1 MTSSPLADRLTAA
14 LADRYAIGPV
24 LGEGGM
30 ALVYSATDLRHHR
43 SVALKVFR
51 PELARTLGPDRF
63 LAEIRIAANLVHPH
77 ILPLHDSGDAD
88 GLLYYVMP
96 LVEGETLRARLVREH
111 RFRPVEALPLAA
123 AVASALGYA
132 HGRGVVHRDIKPENI
147 LLAGEEPMVA
157 DFGIA
162 LALHEAAPPRVTLA
176 GMTVGT
182 VEYMSPEQATGD
194 ATVDGRSDVYGLASV
209 LFEMLAGVA
218 PFGEGSP
225 MAVTAR
231 KLSGMPPDHSL
242 LPVLPPGVKE
252 AILRALAWSPADRF
266 ATAGEFAEALEVPVG
281 YHTALGVAPSVAPAA
296 GPVSLA
302 VRPFTGSGLSPD
314 QALLGEGL
322 ADELILGLGRLP
334 GLRVVARSSSFARD
348 AGDAQAVGRTLG
360 VSTILEGGIRC
371 AGARVR
377 VSIRLV
383 NVRDGCQLWAGRYER
398 ELGDTFALQDD
409 IAGEAVRQLGKVL
422 QPGAPTAAVLPAVC
436 AEPSAYSLLLQGR
449 QACALRTEEGL
460 ARGVD
465 LLERAVEADPRFSEA
480 RAEFAAAL
488 MTLGVYG
495 MRAPDDVMPRAA
507 AAAAEVL
514 ARDPGAPGARTV
526 QACVQALFQWD
537 WRGAHEVFRNILATA
552 PNQVATR
559 YLFAMNCL
567 APLGRFGE
575 AREELLRAAALDP
588 VAPTVHVSR
597 ALLEYFEG
605 DHPRALDACTR
616 ALRVAPDFPLALYVR
631 GQVLDAEGDWPGA
644 RAALEDAARLGGRAP
659 EVLAALGHAEARAG
673 SPERAR
679 ALAEELAAARAV
691 RFVSPVGDA
700 SIALAL
706 GEMDQAMASLRLAI
720 TERATDL
727 AWLGVRP
734 VFTPLRAHPA
744 WPGIIASIG
753 LRGLDV

>member
-1 MTSSPLADRLTAA
+1 MTTPPLAERLTAV
-14 LADRYAIGPV
+14 LADRYTIGSV

-30 ALVYSATDLRHHR
+30 AIVYSATDLRHHR
-43 SVALKVFR
+43 PVALKIFR

-96 LVEGETLRARLVREH
+96 LVEGETLRARLDRAGCY
-111 RFRPVEALPLAA
+111 RPVEALPLAT
-123 AVASALGYA
+123 AVASALAYA

-147 LLAGEEPMVA
+147 LLAGAEPMVA

-194 ATVDGRSDVYGLASV
+194 ATVDGRSDVYSLAAV
-209 LFEMLAGVA
+209 LFEMLSGVA
-218 PFGEGSP
+218 PFGGGNP
-225 MAVTAR
+225 LAVTAR
-231 KLSGMPPDHSL
+231 KLSGMPPDHSV
-242 LPVLPPGVKE
+242 LPALPPGVKE

-266 ATAGEFAEALEVPVG
+266 ATAAEFAEALEVPAG
-281 YHTALGVAPSVAPAA
+281 YHTALGVAPTVKPVA

-302 VRPFTGSGLSPD
+302 VRPFTVSGLPSD

-322 ADELILGLGRLP
+322 ADELLLELGRLP
-334 GLRVVARSSSFARD
+334 GLRVVARSSSFAPDLPR
-348 AGDAQAVGRTLG
+348 DAQAAGRALG
-360 VSTILEGGIRC
+360 VSSVLEGGVRC
-371 AGARVR
+371 AGDRVR
-377 VSIRLV
+377 VSLRLV
-383 NVRDGCQLWAGRYER
+383 TVHDGTQLWAGRYER
-398 ELGDTFALQDD
+398 DLGDTFALQDD
-409 IAGEAVRQLGKVL
+409 IAGEAVPQLGKAL
-422 QPGAPTAAVLPAVC
+422 RPGVPTAIVLPVART
-436 AEPSAYSLLLQGR
+436 EDTAYSLLLQGR
-449 QACALRTEEGL
+449 QSCALRTEEGL
-460 ARGVD
+460 ARGVE
-465 LLERAVEADPRFSEA
+465 LLEKAVLADPRFAEA
-480 RAEFAAAL
+480 RAELAAAL

-495 MRAPDDVMPRAA
+495 LRTPDDVMPRAA

-537 WRGAHEVFRNILATA
+537 WQGAHEAFRDILATS

-559 YLFAMNCL
+559 YLLAMNCL

-605 DHPRALDACTR
+605 DPARALDACRR
-616 ALRVAPDFPLALYVR
+616 ALQVAPEFSLALYVK
-631 GQVLDAEGDWPGA
+631 GQVLDAEGDWTGA

-673 SPERAR
+673 NLDRAR
-679 ALAEELAAARAV
+679 ALASELAAARAL

-700 SIALAL
+700 TIALAL
-706 GEMDQAMASLRLAI
+706 GDRDGAVASLRQAI

-734 VFTPLRAHPA
+734 VFAPLRDHAE
-744 WPGIIASIG
+744 WPELLTSVG
-753 LRGLDV
+753 LGRV

>member
-1 MTSSPLADRLTAA
+1 M
-14 LADRYAIGPV
+14 AI
-24 LGEGGM
+24 
-30 ALVYSATDLRHHR
+30 VYRATDLRHQR

-51 PELARTLGPDRF
+51 PELAGSLGPDRF

-96 LVEGETLRARLVREH
+96 LVEGETLRARLVREG
-111 RFRPVEALPLAA
+111 RSRPVEALPLAA
-123 AVASALGYA
+123 AVASALAYA
-132 HGRGVVHRDIKPENI
+132 HGRGVVHRDIKPENV
-147 LLAGEEPMVA
+147 LLAGAEPMIA

-182 VEYMSPEQATGD
+182 VEYMSPEQATGET
-194 ATVDGRSDVYGLASV
+194 TVDGRSDVYSLAAV
-209 LFEMLAGVA
+209 LFEMLSGVA
-218 PFGEGSP
+218 PFGGGNP

-231 KLSGMPPDHSL
+231 KLSGTPPDHSV
-242 LPVLPPGVKE
+242 LPVLPPGIKE

-281 YHTALGVAPSVAPAA
+281 YHTSQGVAPTVAPVA

-302 VRPFTGSGLSPD
+302 VRPLTVSGLPPD

-322 ADELILGLGRLP
+322 ADELILELGRLP
-334 GLRVVARSSSFARD
+334 GLRVVARSSSFAPD
-348 AGDAQAVGRTLG
+348 LQGDAQAVGRALG
-360 VSTILEGGIRC
+360 VSSVLEGSVRC
-371 AGARVR
+371 AGTRVR
-377 VSIRLV
+377 VSLRLV
-383 NVRDGCQLWAGRYER
+383 SVHDGTQLSAGRYER
-398 ELGDTFALQDD
+398 ELGDIFALQDD
-409 IAGEAVRQLGKVL
+409 IVGEAVPQLGKAL
-422 QPGAPTAAVLPAVC
+422 RPGVPTAVVLPVAR
-436 AEPSAYSLLLQGR
+436 AEATAYSLLLQGR
-449 QACALRTEEGL
+449 QFCALRTEEGL
-460 ARGVD
+460 AQGVD
-465 LLERAVEADPRFSEA
+465 LLEQAVLADPRFAEA
-480 RAEFAAAL
+480 RAELAAGL

-514 ARDPGAPGARTV
+514 ARDPRAAGALTV

-537 WRGAHEVFRNILATA
+537 WHGARAAFRDILTTA
-552 PNQVATR
+552 PNQVAAR

-605 DHPRALDACTR
+605 DHPRALDACSR
-616 ALRVAPDFPLALYVR
+616 ALRVAPEFPLALYVR
-631 GQVLDAEGDWPGA
+631 GQVLDAEGDWQGA
-644 RAALEDAARLGGRAP
+644 RSALEDAARLGGRPP

-673 SPERAR
+673 NQDRAR
-679 ALAEELAAARAV
+679 VLAAELTAARAV

-700 SIALAL
+700 TLALAL
-706 GEMDQAMASLRLAI
+706 GEGDRAVDSLREAI
-720 TERATDL
+720 SERATDL
-727 AWLGVRP
+727 AWLAVRP
-734 VFTPLRAHPA
+734 VFKPLRSHPA
-744 WPGIIASIG
+744 WPGIIASVG
-753 LRGLDV
+753 LGLEQ